1 MADAKPP
8 SGDAAPESGPPP
20 PPGEPVWTFRGYG
33 LRSAEFTTAM
43 VHLYRGELQRS
54 NTWRTRLDNTTNWA
68 VITTGAAISF
78 ALSDPTH
85 HFGVIIL
92 NTLLVTL
99 FLWIEA
105 RRYRYY
111 ELWSRRVRL
120 METDFFA
127 AMLVPPFAPSPEW
140 AENLAETLL
149 NPEFPISM
157 WEAFGRRYRRN
168 FVWIYIILGLAWVLK
183 SYLHPVAATT
193 WAEFMAHSALGPIPG
208 WVVLAAGLVYNG
220 VLLAIGLFTAGL
232 TQASGEVLP
241 KFGEFPVLS
250 GLRQAME
257 GRDQRSAPPGDG
269 SAAATGQPA
278 PARPTGPSVGAYVR
292 RRQQLLAFIIA
303 TKPQAV
309 ADRIL
314 KDLRRGV
321 TALHGRGMYTQQE
334 RDVLMVAVT
343 VTEMNHLKAIVN
355 AEDPNAFVI
364 VSPAREVLGRGF
376 QPLNH

>member
-1 MADAKPP
+1 MADLN
-8 SGDAAPESGPPP
+8 P
-20 PPGEPVWTFRGYG
+20 PPGGPAPKTPPTAEPVWTFRGYG
-33 LRSAEFTTAM
+33 LRSSEFTTAM
-43 VHLYRGELQRS
+43 VHFYRGELQRS

-68 VITTGAAISF
+68 VVTTGAAISF
-78 ALSDPTH
+78 ALSDPAH

-149 NPEFPISM
+149 NPDFPISM
-157 WEAFGRRYRRN
+157 WEAFGRRFRRN
-168 FVWIYIILGLAWVLK
+168 FVWIYIILGLAWALK
-183 SYLHPVAATT
+183 SYLHPVPAMS

-208 WVVLAAGLVYNG
+208 WVVLLAGLIYNG
-220 VLLAIGLFTAGL
+220 ALLAIGLFTAGL

-250 GLRQAME
+250 GLWQAME
-257 GRDQRSAPPGDG
+257 THEAHNEGGAMAPKPGAP
-269 SAAATGQPA
+269 AAAPRA
-278 PARPTGPSVGAYVR
+278 AYGR
-292 RRQQLLAFIIA
+292 RRQQLLALIIA
-303 TKPQAV
+303 SKPQAV

-314 KDLRRGV
+314 KDLRRGA
-321 TALHGRGMYTQQE
+321 TALHGKGMYTQQE
-334 RDVLMVAVT
+334 REVLLVAVT
-343 VTEMNHLKAIVN
+343 VTEMNQLKALVN

-376 QPLNH
+376 QPLTH